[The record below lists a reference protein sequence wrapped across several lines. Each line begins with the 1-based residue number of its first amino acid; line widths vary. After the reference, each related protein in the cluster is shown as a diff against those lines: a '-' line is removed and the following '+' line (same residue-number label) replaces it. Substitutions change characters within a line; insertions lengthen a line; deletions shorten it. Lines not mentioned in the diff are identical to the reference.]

1 MGRTTVGVSALVVFA
16 QVRVKSAL
24 AVGCT
29 VLLSE
34 ASRRV
39 ADISVTTTSV
49 VDVHYW
55 LRVDI
60 SQIVRGSLLKELEST
75 YTNKVKPKGAVSV
88 TKWEN
93 EDERIRL
100 KILPAP

>member
-24 AVGCT
+24 AMGRS

-34 ASRRV
+34 ATRRV
-39 ADISVTTTSV
+39 ADISIATTSV
-49 VDVHYW
+49 VYVHYW

-60 SQIVRGSLLKELEST
+60 S
-75 YTNKVKPKGAVSV
+75 
-88 TKWEN
+88 
-93 EDERIRL
+93 
-100 KILPAP
+100 